1 MRQSLLRSPGRVTL
15 LALFPLSARR
25 PHFVV
30 RRLTC
35 SPWGRPRQLV
45 GSNSDK
51 AAYGCVK
58 SRSVGLYHLP
68 TRAKWVPATSAAA
81 PHQSTTQRSEGLPAA
96 LRARQRR
103 GAEPTVGVAVSQPAS
118 APPLRRGHA
127 QSRPGP
133 PQRCRGRTRA
143 SRGRAQGG
151 EVAQPYHLAGDRR
164 FPPERSGWPAGRN
177 RSALSAQR
185 RPRSAC
191 LRLRLCPRRRP
202 RHQSTGRRPS
212 RNPPRKA
219 RTAPQGA
226 TFPTRPPNV
235 NECSGKVLR
244 QEGEQLHCPDMESTG
259 DSAAGQ

>member
-103 GAEPTVGVAVSQPAS
+103 GAEPTRGRGFSTGVSTAASARARPVTPRTASAVPRAHARVTRARARRRSNAALSSRLGPEISARAKRLASRAQPQRAQRAKAAEICVSQAATLPAPQAPAS
-118 APPLRRGHA
+118 VDRPQA
-127 QSRPGP
+127 QS
-133 PQRCRGRTRA
+133 
-143 SRGRAQGG
+143 
-151 EVAQPYHLAGDRR
+151 E
-164 FPPERSGWPAGRN
+164 
-177 RSALSAQR
+177 
-185 RPRSAC
+185 
-191 LRLRLCPRRRP
+191 
-202 RHQSTGRRPS
+202 
-212 RNPPRKA
+212 
-219 RTAPQGA
+219 
-226 TFPTRPPNV
+226 
-235 NECSGKVLR
+235 
-244 QEGEQLHCPDMESTG
+244 
-259 DSAAGQ
+259 SAA